1 MGATLVGS
9 VAIHQIR
16 AMLAAPCCPWHA
28 RCCQHSHGS
37 KTAVMRC
44 NQPHLRKAA
53 CDVGHAAQDALL
65 TNTLTLTSEMAR
77 SLTASGVS
85 AKNSSR
91 NLHARQPGGRYSVR
105 WEASAGMVRCG
116 WELVSACW
124 MNSGLTTCL
133 QAVLAQCS
141 GQARNTHSH
150 TPCAEL
156 RHQSGRMQV

>member
-1 MGATLVGS
+1 
-9 VAIHQIR
+9 
-16 AMLAAPCCPWHA
+16 
-28 RCCQHSHGS
+28 
-37 KTAVMRC
+37 VMRC

-53 CDVGHAAQDALL
+53 CNVGHAAQDALL

-124 MNSGLTTCL
+124 MNSGLTTW
-133 QAVLAQCS
+133 QYSRNAVDRLATPIATRP
-141 GQARNTHSH
+141 ARSFVTKVVECKFDDGRLTCYVVSR
-150 TPCAEL
+150 TYL
-156 RHQSGRMQV
+156 RGN